1 MLESEAKT
9 KWCPMVRLTV
19 VASNGASMLHINRD
33 NEQDN
38 SRLFCLGSLCACWVD
53 TGYDDAAK
61 ERTGRCGV
69 AR

>member
-1 MLESEAKT
+1 MLESEAKA

-19 VASNGASMLHINRD
+19 VASSWESMWHSNRD
-33 NEQDN
+33 SNPD
-38 SRLFCLGSLCACWVD
+38 SLRLFCIGPQCACWVD

-61 ERTGRCGV
+61 ERTGRCGL